1 VYVPQ
6 CVLSSSAAVL
16 LLPVLGCSSYMY
28 LLNVTIAGIYNKG
41 YPGTNQ
47 ALKVS
52 QVFCH
57 TPHTYGSP
65 ASCAAPVPL
74 PPPLLLSLR
83 TLQLLR
89 LLMLMIYVR
98 VVARRST
105 R

>member
-1 VYVPQ
+1 
-6 CVLSSSAAVL
+6 
-16 LLPVLGCSSYMY
+16 
-28 LLNVTIAGIYNKG
+28 
-41 YPGTNQ
+41 
-47 ALKVS
+47 
-52 QVFCH
+52 
-57 TPHTYGSP
+57 
-65 ASCAAPVPL
+65 VPL